1 MNFMLVRTLLPSHF
15 WIGIVVLFAST
26 NNLAWS
32 LSSDPFGA
40 TAATAAS
47 RMNSE
52 SQQRRPNAIVVGA
65 GLSGLAVSLGL
76 VELGFTVDLVEKRST
91 FGERGATFGLRPN
104 GLNAITELCGGN
116 TDIASKLQG
125 IGIPTPQ
132 RGGLMLP
139 WATVRDALLEPVQQ
153 RARSN
158 QITLHMGMELCD
170 IQDEV
175 DADCVTATFRPS
187 IRDPHDSELDGQ
199 YESTQSMLTLNGCV
213 VLGCDGVG
221 SSVRQW
227 LELPPATPT
236 GVTMWR
242 GSISVPENPHHVL
255 TPLLSNGIVPLG
267 MRAYGPYLLM
277 VFNFH
282 TSIPNTM
289 AWTLSAKNFNP
300 DSSNKDDASLWSYL
314 EPHVVDDEDRRIVR
328 ELLALTNPA
337 DLNRLITL
345 RTIDPSATVPTS
357 TVMDGAG
364 WGGRGRVTVLA
375 DAAHAMRPASGV
387 GGAMAFEDCVVLHR
401 LIREAIKE
409 NAENAN
415 VKTDGVD
422 WGHWFQNYHTVADVL
437 QRFETER
444 LPRVTKIWNREWE
457 ASETAYKTG
466 AEAPFSQEYND
477 YVNAGV

>member
-1 MNFMLVRTLLPSHF
+1 M
-15 WIGIVVLFAST
+15 
-26 NNLAWS
+26 
-32 LSSDPFGA
+32 
-40 TAATAAS
+40 
-47 RMNSE
+47 MNSE
-52 SQQRRPNAIVVGA
+52 SQQRLRRRPNAIVVGA

-76 VELGFTVDLVEKRST
+76 VELGFTVDLVEKRSA

-132 RGGLMLP
+132 SGGLMLP
-139 WATVRDALLEPVQQ
+139 WAAVRDALLEPVRERCCSEQ
-153 RARSN
+153 SD

-175 DADCVTATFRPS
+175 AADCVTATFRPS
-187 IRDPHDSELDGQ
+187 TSRDQLEDELDRQ
-199 YESTQSMLTLNGCV
+199 PNQSMLSLNGCM

-221 SSVRQW
+221 SAVRQW
-227 LELPPATPT
+227 LDLPPATPT

-242 GSISVPENPHHVL
+242 GSITVPADPNHVL

-267 MRAYGPYLLM
+267 MRTYGPYLLM
-277 VFNFH
+277 AFNFH

-289 AWTLSAKNFNP
+289 AWTLSAKHFIP
-300 DSSNKDDASLWSYL
+300 DLSNKDDASLWSYL
-314 EPHVVDDEDRRIVR
+314 EPHIADDEDRQIVR

-357 TVMDGAG
+357 TVTDRSG

-387 GGAMAFEDCVVLHR
+387 GGAMAFEDCVVLYR
-401 LIREAIKE
+401 LIRGAIME
-409 NAENAN
+409 NAANKNAQSDD
-415 VKTDGVD
+415 DGSRY
-422 WGHWFQNYHTVADVL
+422 WFQDYHTVADVL
-437 QRFETER
+437 QRFEVER
-444 LPRVTKIWNREWE
+444 LPRVTRIWNREWE
-457 ASETAYKTG
+457 ASESAYKTG
-466 AEAPFSQEYND
+466 AQAPFSQEYTD
-477 YVNAGV
+477 YVNGGV